1 MAFCCIDITQKYN
14 NKERSKTMRNLT
26 KPCINLSEYWTSIEK
41 VGSPRLLSDRAP
53 RLMWI
58 TTSPGNQRD
67 VVDGVVMVVLKSD
80 MKSWFE
86 QMIVIRAIR
95 HMTQFASVSRRRSFL
110 PFFCGTSIR
119 RGRGQLLGSYSTPNR
134 LSTGEWLIKKPKNR
148 LLQIFSPH
156 FTLNSQIRLFYAE
169 KWIFLKLVTC
179 ESQSQSLV
187 LNTSMRLT

>member
-1 MAFCCIDITQKYN
+1 MQQTENDTLRKSKGCPILRQIYVWNPKNLCVAFCCIDITQKYN

-86 QMIVIRAIR
+86 
-95 HMTQFASVSRRRSFL
+95 
-110 PFFCGTSIR
+110 
-119 RGRGQLLGSYSTPNR
+119 
-134 LSTGEWLIKKPKNR
+134 
-148 LLQIFSPH
+148 
-156 FTLNSQIRLFYAE
+156 
-169 KWIFLKLVTC
+169 
-179 ESQSQSLV
+179 
-187 LNTSMRLT
+187 